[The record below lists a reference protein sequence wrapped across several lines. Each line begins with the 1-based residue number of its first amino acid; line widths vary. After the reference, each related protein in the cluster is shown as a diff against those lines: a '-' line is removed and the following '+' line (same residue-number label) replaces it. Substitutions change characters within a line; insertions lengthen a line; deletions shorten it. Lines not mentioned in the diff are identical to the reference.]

1 MGFGRQLGVLWVLA
15 GLVACGDDSASDGPR
30 DAALDASADAA
41 APRVV
46 GYTPRADPRAPG
58 PFRVGVTRRT
68 VPYTGVD
75 GGSRPLDAVIWYPTE
90 GDSTEDRD
98 LGGLLDAPL
107 APQGPFAL
115 LAFSHGNGGEPN
127 QSRYQV
133 MHLASHGFVVIA
145 PAHPGSRGSECGFS
159 CSGTQTADS
168 AANRPGEILAS
179 IDFALEEANEPGAL
193 LEGAASEARLGILGH
208 SFGGFTTLGVL
219 GGESRGRLLAGLAMA
234 PAAHPGAAP
243 LITAPMM
250 LMVAEVDTLVSIASA
265 RTTYERIPADTRRH
279 LLWFANA
286 GHFAYNDACI
296 LGCSDADSLDQ
307 DLAHTLI
314 NTYGTAFLQKYVGLA
329 DDHADLL
336 QPDPDIAD
344 GEARL
349 EVGELTF

>member
-1 MGFGRQLGVLWVLA
+1 MGLGRQLGGLWLLA
-15 GLVACGDDSASDGPR
+15 GLVACADDAASSQAP

-41 APRVV
+41 PAAVV
-46 GYTPRADPRAPG
+46 GYVPRADPRAPG
-58 PFRVGVTRRT
+58 PFGVGVTRRT

-75 GGSRPLDAVIWYPTE
+75 GGARPLETLIWYPTE
-90 GDSTEDRD
+90 GDGVEDRD

-107 APQGPFAL
+107 APRGPFAL

-168 AANRPGEILAS
+168 AANRPGEILAAV
-179 IDFALEEANEPGAL
+179 DFALAEAADPGAP
-193 LEGAASEARLGILGH
+193 LEGAASEARLGVFGH

-219 GGESRGRLLAGLAMA
+219 GGESRARFLAGLAMA
-234 PAAHPGAAP
+234 PAANPGAAP
-243 LITAPMM
+243 LITAPTM
-250 LMVAEVDTLVSIASA
+250 LMVAELDTLVSIASA
-265 RTTYERIPADTRRH
+265 RTTYELIPADTERH

-296 LGCSDADSLDQ
+296 LGCSDIGSLDQ

-314 NTYGTAFLQKYVGLA
+314 NTYGTAFLQKYVGGP

-336 QPDPDIAD
+336 RAD
-344 GEARL
+344 AEIEGGEARL
-349 EVGELTF
+349 EVGALTF